1 MRLAR
6 ALHALAVKLFDDG
19 VLRLVFEHA
28 RNVAIASVITAAGL
42 QFVRQGA
49 TAIFTPPGFAGY
61 VVSAIGISLLLLNFI
76 DGLWR
81 LAKLRSHLVWQ
92 IALAAAYV
100 FLAWRL
106 AQLVLLFKTGGG
118 GAMPF

>member
-1 MRLAR
+1 MRFAR
-6 ALHALAVKLFDDG
+6 TLHAWAVKLFDEG

-42 QFVRQGA
+42 QFVRHGA
-49 TAIFTPPGFAGY
+49 TAVFTPPGFAGY
-61 VVSAIGISLLLLNFI
+61 VAAAIGITLLVLNFI

-81 LAKLRSHLVWQ
+81 LARLRSHLAWQ
-92 IALAAAYV
+92 IALTAAYV

-106 AQLVLLFKTGGG
+106 AQLVLLFKTSGGG
-118 GAMPF
+118 MPF